1 MLTATLLFFLP
12 RAAPACPDPWAPGR
26 QPAHML
32 EWGSRCLFV
41 PPNYST
47 SLFCCVDICE
57 EHGGAPACIGSLE
70 ENRHV
75 VANERN
81 LPDGTDVLWLGL
93 YQNETSL
100 GPAKG
105 WGGCVSGDA
114 PNFDNWY
121 EGQPDDRHHGY
132 QQECTLLAVSDHFG
146 AGSGNGTWRDGW
158 CDSSLLYRASHRAGA
173 RRCLCAHGEDASE
186 TFLYEDSDALK
197 KTGEDNMRLLLERT
211 AMAFSI
217 AAVLALLPSLLL
229 SLLLIGQEGW
239 RRLHRGAHAE
249 PSASPH
255 DQGTTETS
263 GTTSTGAGRRLR
275 ARFAIGQAAYGRKL
289 RVSFIMVQ
297 AGWAI
302 FVICW
307 TPVVMFLLG
316 MSIEF
321 ATDGHLWWAVP
332 IPLGV
337 CVLLLAPSP
346 TDARAIRLVCA
357 ALLVMWALLGA
368 FTVVA
373 TRDGRERD
381 RSGGPKAALFFA
393 AAAALAPTLRFRGN
407 RVMQP
412 RTALRWLWIVTRL
425 YYLGEGMLIAGLNIA
440 NYIEGYIAA
449 ENWYYSAPNL
459 LIAHLAYSVTDLLVA
474 ALATPRNRG
483 RIRRLL
489 GRLGGRGT
497 EAEEAAAVAALLGGN
512 APAAALERAARLLRC
527 LPASRLHA
535 ADLADGMTAAPP
547 AAGPTL
553 HERTVPAAMGQVTA
567 FLSHSWSDE
576 REAPGAK
583 HALISRWAKR
593 RQDTTGV
600 EPTLW
605 LVAL

>member
-1 MLTATLLFFLP
+1 MRMLTATLLFFLP
-12 RAAPACPDPWAPGR
+12 RAAPACPDPWVPGR
-26 QPAHML
+26 QPAHVL

-41 PPNYST
+41 PTNYST
-47 SLFCCVDICE
+47 SLFRCVDVCE

-75 VANERN
+75 TANERK
-81 LPDGTDVLWLGL
+81 LTDGADVLWLGL

-114 PNFDNWY
+114 PNFTNWY
-121 EGQPDDRHHGY
+121 EGQPDDRYGY
-132 QQECTLLAVSDHFG
+132 QQECTLLAVSDIFG

-158 CDSSLLYRASHRAGA
+158 CDSNVLYRASHRAGA
-173 RRCLCAHGEDASE
+173 RRCLCAHGEDASKK
-186 TFLYEDSDALK
+186 FDKDSKALK
-197 KTGEDNMRLLLERT
+197 KTGDYNMRLLMSRT
-211 AMAFSI
+211 ATAFSI

-249 PSASPH
+249 PNASPN

-263 GTTSTGAGRRLR
+263 GPTSGAGRRLR

-289 RVSFIMVQ
+289 RVSFIMAQ

-302 FVICW
+302 SVISW
-307 TPVVMFLLG
+307 TPMVMFLLG
-316 MSIEF
+316 MSIAA
-321 ATDGHLWWAVP
+321 ATDGHLLWAVP

-337 CVLLLAPSP
+337 CVLLLAPYP
-346 TDARAIRLVCA
+346 TDARAIRLVSA
-357 ALLVMWALLGA
+357 ALLVKWTLLGA
-368 FTVVA
+368 FTAVA
-373 TRDGRERD
+373 TRDGRERAL
-381 RSGGPKAALFFA
+381 SGGPQAALLFA
-393 AAAALAPTLRFRGN
+393 TAAALAPTLRFRGK

-440 NYIEGYIAA
+440 DYFKGYIVPDT
-449 ENWYYSAPNL
+449 WYYSANSL
-459 LIAHLAYSVTDLLVA
+459 LIARLAYSVTALLVA

-483 RIRRLL
+483 RVRRLL

-497 EAEEAAAVAALLGGN
+497 EAEEAAAVAALVGGN

-535 ADLADGMTAAPP
+535 ADLANGMTAAPP

-553 HERTVPAAMGQVTA
+553 HARTVPAAMGQVTA
-567 FLSHSWSDE
+567 FVSHSWSDE

-593 RQDTTGV
+593 RQETTGV

>member
-12 RAAPACPDPWAPGR
+12 TRAAPACPDPWVPGR
-26 QPAHML
+26 QPAHVL
-32 EWGSRCLFV
+32 ERGSRCLFV

-47 SLFCCVDICE
+47 SLLHCVNVCE
-57 EHGGAPACIGSLE
+57 EHEGAPACIGSPE

-75 VANERN
+75 TANERN
-81 LPDGTDVLWLGL
+81 LTDGADVLWLGL

-114 PNFDNWY
+114 PNFTNWY
-121 EGQPDDRHHGY
+121 KGQPDDYHGY

-146 AGSGNGTWRDGW
+146 PGSGNGSWRDGW
-158 CDSSLLYRASHRAGA
+158 CDTGLYRASHRAGA

-186 TFLYEDSDALK
+186 KYYEDSKALN
-197 KTGEDNMRLLLERT
+197 KTGDDNMRLLMRRT
-211 AMAFSI
+211 RNAFSI
-217 AAVLALLPSLLL
+217 ATVLALLP

-249 PSASPH
+249 PNASPH
-255 DQGTTETS
+255 DQGTAETS
-263 GTTSTGAGRRLR
+263 GTTSGAGRRLR

-289 RVSFIMVQ
+289 RVSFIMAQ

-302 FVICW
+302 SIICW
-307 TPVVMFLLG
+307 TPVVMFLLER
-316 MSIEF
+316 SIAG
-321 ATDGHLWWAVP
+321 ATDGLLWWVVP

-337 CVLLLAPSP
+337 CVLLLAPFP
-346 TDARAIRLVCA
+346 TDARTIRLVCA
-357 ALLVMWALLGA
+357 ALLVMWALFGTFTA
-368 FTVVA
+368 FA
-373 TRDGRERD
+373 TLDGHERD
-381 RSGGPKAALFFA
+381 RSGGPRAALLFA
-393 AAAALAPTLRFRGN
+393 AAAALAPTLRFRGD
-407 RVMQP
+407 RVMPP
-412 RTALRWLWIVTRL
+412 RTALRWLWTVTRL
-425 YYLGEGMLIAGLNIA
+425 YYLGEGILFAGLSIA
-440 NYIEGYIAA
+440 NYVEGYIVAD
-449 ENWYYSAPNL
+449 NWYYSATNL
-459 LIAHLAYSVTDLLVA
+459 LIAHLAYSVTALLVA

-553 HERTVPAAMGQVTA
+553 HARTVPAAMGQVTA

-576 REAPGAK
+576 TEAPGAK

-593 RQDTTGV
+593 RQETTGV